1 MKRKK
6 AIAAV
11 MCAVLAVSVSGCS
24 PGKEGTNA
32 PETEK
37 QTGGGQQTESAQRN
51 QETEDSGT
59 KDTEAAETEQAD
71 QTGRTGNSG
80 EDPNTADY
88 EYVQP
93 AGERFDIA
101 SYYNELGVDCSF
113 KLRSTGGV
121 VNVPDNYTTELPV
134 PKEKYT
140 VGFSVYY
147 TVDEVGAMILDT
159 MKACAEEA
167 GIELLVNDADYDQD
181 AQNQAIEQW
190 ILQDVDGVI
199 LAPCDF
205 TGVKES
211 LDSLKKAGIP
221 VITFNPALVSEA
233 DSVVMSEC
241 KEQGVMAGEL
251 LRKYLEDNGTELK
264 GTIVYQSLPFVHPN
278 AATRSDGFKSVF
290 ADCPDLNIV
299 ELTGTSIEE
308 HYAAFESALMAYP
321 DMIGAFGLY
330 SAATVGMLNAK
341 AANGSGIPITSIDN
355 DKPILQ
361 GIYEGN
367 ILGSACYSSTAPA
380 FWAMS
385 GMINLLNGVDI
396 PSAYFYEN
404 QLVTKENVEEMFE
417 HYYGGKKLKDYMAG
431 EIQ

>member
-6 AIAAV
+6 SN
-11 MCAVLAVSVSGCS
+11 CSGHVRGS
-24 PGKEGTNA
+24 GGIRIRMLPGKEGTNA

-134 PKEKYT
+134 PKEKYS

-167 GIELLVNDADYDQD
+167 EL
-181 AQNQAIEQW
+181 
-190 ILQDVDGVI
+190 
-199 LAPCDF
+199 
-205 TGVKES
+205 S
-211 LDSLKKAGIP
+211 
-221 VITFNPALVSEA
+221 
-233 DSVVMSEC
+233 
-241 KEQGVMAGEL
+241 
-251 LRKYLEDNGTELK
+251 
-264 GTIVYQSLPFVHPN
+264 
-278 AATRSDGFKSVF
+278 
-290 ADCPDLNIV
+290 
-299 ELTGTSIEE
+299 
-308 HYAAFESALMAYP
+308 
-321 DMIGAFGLY
+321 
-330 SAATVGMLNAK
+330 
-341 AANGSGIPITSIDN
+341 
-355 DKPILQ
+355 
-361 GIYEGN
+361 
-367 ILGSACYSSTAPA
+367 
-380 FWAMS
+380 FW
-385 GMINLLNGVDI
+385 
-396 PSAYFYEN
+396 
-404 QLVTKENVEEMFE
+404 
-417 HYYGGKKLKDYMAG
+417 
-431 EIQ
+431 